1 MTLLDRV
8 LLARADEQ
16 TSSTSWGRGWERD
29 PWDVIPKAR
38 FCSCGAKLKPE
49 TAGEVCR
56 KCRSARIGVCR
67 MDGCGRRGNSRGYC
81 GKHYKAVFCGEGRD
95 L

>member
-1 MTLLDRV
+1 MIDLTAILLR
-8 LLARADEQ
+8 RADEQ
-16 TSSTSWGRGWERD
+16 TRGTKWGRGWERD

-56 KCRSARIGVCR
+56 KCRSARIGPCR
-67 MDGCGRRGNSRGYC
+67 MDGCTVRGSSRGYC
-81 GKHYKAVFCGEGRD
+81 PKHYKRVFHSEGWN